1 MKQILKNPV
10 SYILFYFIMVIITF
24 GHAYHRTIKE
34 EQRSFAGQP
43 YTLHYGIG
51 TRSIEGLFAAAMWP
65 LYWSVQLQEP
75 K

>member
-1 MKQILKNPV
+1 MKQILKDPV
-10 SYILFYFIMVIITF
+10 TYILAYFLMVIITF
-24 GHAYHRTIKE
+24 GHAYHKTTKE
-34 EQRSFAGQP
+34 EHKTFAGQP
-43 YTLHYGIG
+43 YTLHYGIP